1 MVESKLVI
9 TAIRNSKSE
18 SFVAQSL
25 HRIGWKLIYR
35 ATDFSGLL
43 ISAEK
48 SPEAIIIASTDF
60 GVDKTKLTNTVI
72 TLESRQEPTDHL
84 IQELLR
90 DMVESDRPKHSTP
103 PLCSSKVTVV
113 ASLDSGLGGTTSAIN
128 VAHEKSRPA
137 GKTLLLDFNSANPSI
152 SGYFDIQRINRRVSP
167 TSFGFEI
174 GEVSDLSTFTRIAEQ
189 SDSYD
194 EVIIDLGRI
203 PDHDLLMS
211 GMRIHEVLARWSIQ
225 SAAVLLLLSRCNESS
240 LKRLSAR
247 SLLIAQSTPA
257 MKILPLLLSPAP
269 LLGREK
275 RAIDDNARRII
286 AGEFRHLPWEAR
298 LIEKAASERAPL
310 AHISPK
316 SLLVQEIASLSKDQ
330 TLRRR

>member
-1 MVESKLVI
+1 VVESKLAI

-35 ATDFSGLL
+35 ATDISMLL
-43 ISAEK
+43 ISAEN
-48 SPEAIIIASTDF
+48 SPEAIIVVSTDF
-60 GVDKTKLTNTVI
+60 GVDKTKLKNRVI

-90 DMVESDRPKHSTP
+90 DVVESDRPKHLTP
-103 PLCSSKVTVV
+103 PLCSSRVTVV

-128 VAHEKSRPA
+128 LAHEKSRQ
-137 GKTLLLDFNSANPSI
+137 GEKTLLLDFNSANPSL
-152 SGYFDIQRINRRVSP
+152 SGYFDIQRINRKISP
-167 TSFGFEI
+167 TNFGFDI
-174 GEVSDLSTFTRIAEQ
+174 GEVSDLSTFAGIAERTH
-189 SDSYD
+189 SYSQ
-194 EVIIDLGRI
+194 VIIDLGKI

-211 GMRIHEVLARWSIQ
+211 GMRVHEVLARWSIQ
-225 SAAVLLLLSRCNESS
+225 SAAALLLHARCNLSS
-240 LKRLSAR
+240 LKRLAAR
-247 SLLIAQSTPA
+247 SFLIAQSTLGIE
-257 MKILPLLLSPAP
+257 ILPLLISPTP

-286 AGEFRHLPWEAR
+286 AGEYCHLPSEAR

-316 SLLVQEIASLSKDQ
+316 SLLVQEIASLSKNQ